1 MRKRDLEALVR
12 SRDRVIAEQNRT
24 IEMLRAKLC
33 HDGHDWVLADTVWE
47 DGGACGALPSFVHVC
62 ARCGKRKVA

>member
-12 SRDRVIAEQNRT
+12 SKDRVIAEQNRT
-24 IEMLRAKLC
+24 IEALRAKLC
-33 HDGHDWVLADTVWE
+33 HGEHDWVLINTTWE
-47 DGGACGALPSFVHVC
+47 DGAGCGILPSFEYIC